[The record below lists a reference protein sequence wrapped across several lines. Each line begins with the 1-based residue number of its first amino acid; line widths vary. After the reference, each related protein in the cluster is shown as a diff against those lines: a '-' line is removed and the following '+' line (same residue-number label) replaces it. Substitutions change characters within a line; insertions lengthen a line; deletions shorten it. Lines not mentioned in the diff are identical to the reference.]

1 MALPSM
7 AQLDLEPQT
16 VFLDVMGP
24 LFEQAPRFLEL
35 LAGSRPFG
43 SWDELFREATGT
55 ALAAPREVQVELLD
69 AHPRIGAPPGSVSAL
84 SFREQGYDREQAE
97 AIEALAPLN
106 DAYEQRFGFRYV
118 VFVAGRPRSAIVPLL
133 TEALE
138 AEEAA
143 ELERGLRDVVAI
155 ARARATGLGLAEE
168 APRPNGDPT
177 TEEGGA
183 P

>member
-7 AQLDLEPQT
+7 AQLDLAPRDT
-16 VFLDVMGP
+16 FLDLLGP
-24 LFEQAPRFLEL
+24 LFERAPLFLER

-43 SWDELFREATGT
+43 SWDELFREAEAA
-55 ALAAPREVQVELLD
+55 ALAAPRAVQVELLD
-69 AHPRIGAPPGSVSAL
+69 APPRIGAPPGSVSAL

-133 TEALE
+133 
-138 AEEAA
+138 
-143 ELERGLRDVVAI
+143 RDA
-155 ARARATGLGLAEE
+155 
-168 APRPNGDPT
+168 
-177 TEEGGA
+177 
-183 P
+183 